1 MQRRTDSFER
11 LRLAVGELAR
21 EDVERVLSEA
31 REAARERVRE
41 ILTDVLAES
50 MLEQVQSP
58 RSGQAPSGAAEAPR
72 ERQSAEP
79 TPTEELRVSE
89 TAREPPSNAASDELA
104 LYVYG
109 VVRRGQ
115 GAQLAQ
121 CEGVDPAYA
130 TSIVAEDELAA
141 IVSPVALADFD
152 EDRLRAHFE
161 DMHWVEQ
168 IARAHE
174 DVLEQAGRS
183 ATVVPMRMC
192 TVYRD
197 ESGLRQMLTR
207 ERENL
212 LLALTELEGKSEWG
226 VKTYLEPQPAPA
238 TPDAGSGAEY
248 MQARMRQREDAARV
262 ASTVEDACNRIHE
275 RLSAAASAG
284 LLLTPHRRDAGG
296 DRAEMVLNAAYLVAD
311 DALPEFHR
319 VVRSLDSEFGELG
332 VSLEETGPWPAY
344 NFVPGAIGAAL

>member
-1 MQRRTDSFER
+1 MQRRADSFER
-11 LRLAVGELAR
+11 LRLALGELAR

-41 ILTDVLAES
+41 ILTDALAES
-50 MLEQVQSP
+50 MLEHVQSP
-58 RSGQAPSGAAEAPR
+58 RPDEATTREVEAPLRPAAEAP
-72 ERQSAEP
+72 A
-79 TPTEELRVSE
+79 TPD
-89 TAREPPSNAASDELA
+89 APREPASDELA

-109 VVRRGQ
+109 VVRREQ

-121 CEGVDPAYA
+121 CAGVDPAHV
-130 TSIVAEDELAA
+130 TSIVVEDELAA

-168 IARAHE
+168 IARTHE

-197 ESGLRQMLTR
+197 ESGLRQMLAR

-212 LLALTELEGKSEWG
+212 LLALTELAGKSEWG
-226 VKTYLEPQPAPA
+226 VKTFLESRPAPA
-238 TPDAGSGAEY
+238 RPEASSGAEY
-248 MQARMRQREDAARV
+248 MQARMRQREDAAQV

-275 RLSAAASAG
+275 RLSATASAG
-284 LLLTPHRRDAGG
+284 LLLAPHRREAGG

-311 DALPEFHR
+311 EALEEFHR
-319 VVRSLDSEFGELG
+319 AVRSLDSEFGELG
-332 VSLEETGPWPAY
+332 LSLEETGPWPAY